1 MGRSH
6 STGIEKRKKLYISYN
21 ENIETIAFSPSCTSH
36 DVKEL
41 LIAVCCAP
49 HNSSLKLVDHQGH
62 LVPISPT
69 LDCNSPDKPY
79 QLLVTTARRDSI
91 MEIKRLMANMGEI
104 FERVV
109 ECSGNHDD
117 LMKKIEYL
125 ESQLQVEGFQ
135 AIELEKCKNDLM
147 KLKCKISDELTIP
160 RTGLHVTTPVSAKRD
175 VPLYPKYVLSG
186 ETIAYLKQPT
196 FDMWNWE
203 PNEMLALLEH
213 MFTDLNLTTE
223 FKINNMVL
231 KKWLKAVQN
240 KYRNNPFHNFR
251 HCFCVAQMMYG
262 MVHSCNLQK
271 KLSRKD
277 LGILLIA
284 CICHDLDHP
293 GFNNTYQINART
305 ELAVRY
311 NDISPLENHHCAV
324 CFEILSD
331 PETNIFANVD
341 KTEFKEIRQGIID
354 LILATDMARHGE
366 IVTHFR
372 TISKCFI
379 WENPTHIKQLQSI
392 MIKCCDISNEV
403 RPFSVAEP
411 WLECLLEE
419 YFTQSDREKCEGLPV
434 ASFMD
439 RSKVTKP
446 TAQIGFIKYVL
457 IPLYETLC
465 ELFPE
470 IEGTMLQPLKDAYV
484 YYESKKLEDD
494 LAKDDHNRTKT
505 CQALLNEKLE
515 LERKLAGAEKTISN
529 LAVVVTNSDNTTT
542 KIQ

>member
-6 STGIEKRKKLYISYN
+6 SSSAQKRKKLYISYN
-21 ENIETIAFSPSCTSH
+21 DSIETIAFSPCCTSN
-36 DVKEL
+36 DVREL

-49 HNSSLKLVDHQGH
+49 HNSSLKLVDNQGH

-69 LDCNSPDKPY
+69 LECNTPEKPY
-79 QLLVTTARRDSI
+79 ELLVTTARRDSI
-91 MEIKRLMANMGEI
+91 MEIKKLVANMGQI
-104 FERVV
+104 FERIV
-109 ECSGNHDD
+109 ECNGNHED
-117 LMKKIEYL
+117 LIKKIEYL

-147 KLKCKISDELTIP
+147 KLKCKISDEFSLT
-160 RTGLHVTTPVSAKRD
+160 RVQVHVTTPSSAKRD
-175 VPLYPKYVLSG
+175 VPLYPKSFLLYHLRKWNGICYEFIYSPFC
-186 ETIAYLKQPT
+186 LKVS
-196 FDMWNWE
+196 
-203 PNEMLALLEH
+203 L
-213 MFTDLNLTTE
+213 
-223 FKINNMVL
+223 KIL
-231 KKWLKAVQN
+231 QKAVQK

-262 MVHSCNLQK
+262 MVHSCNLQN

-277 LGILLIA
+277 LGILLTA

-324 CFEILSD
+324 CFEILAD

-341 KTEFKEIRQGIID
+341 KEEFKEIRQGIID

-366 IVTHFR
+366 IVQHFK
-372 TISKCFI
+372 SVAKNFK
-379 WENPTHIKQLQSI
+379 WDDPTHIKQLQAI

-403 RPFSVAEP
+403 RPFNVAEP

-439 RSKVTKP
+439 RNKVTKP

-470 IEGTMLQPLKDAYV
+470 IESTMLQPLKDAYV

-494 LAKDDHNRTKT
+494 LAKDDHNRNKT
-505 CQALLNEKLE
+505 CQALLDEKHE
-515 LERKLAGAEKTISN
+515 LERRLAGAEKTISN
-529 LAVVVTNSDNTTT
+529 LAVVVTNSDNTST